1 MRLRILVV
9 AADHAVTL
17 RLEDLVLRFS
27 RKEKVVS
34 TIPISFSFRQGDRI
48 AILSVNRKIRDALL
62 GSFYGL
68 VQPAS
73 GRITNRGLMSWP
85 LGLKGGLDG
94 KLTLRQN
101 MQFLGG
107 LYQDRVAPLDLEK
120 FLSTFLDAAKL
131 SPDERLKNLRSKDQK
146 LFYVMAALAFTFD
159 IFLVPSAQ
167 FLMGSEKDQVVH
179 YLRSVFEARIENQ
192 TLITTSGNKKFL
204 KDFCDRGLA
213 IGPSGQQL
221 FEGTLG
227 ECFDWMKASS
237 SQSDDGED
245 NDTVD
250 ESLFSRNLSNE
261 DNQSELLEI
270 I

>member
-1 MRLRILVV
+1 MRVLVV

-17 RLEDLVLRFS
+17 KLEDFVLRFS

-34 TIPISFSFRQGDRI
+34 TIPISFSCRQGEKI
-48 AILSVNRKIRDALL
+48 AILSVNRRIRDALL

-73 GRITNRGLMSWP
+73 GRITHRGLVSWP

-101 MQFLGG
+101 MRFLGG
-107 LYQDRVAPLDLEK
+107 LYQDHVAPLDLEK
-120 FLSTFLDAAKL
+120 FFTTFLDAADL
-131 SPDERLKNLRSKDQK
+131 SPNERLKNLRSKDQK

-167 FLMGSEKDQVVH
+167 FLMGSEKDQVVQ

-204 KDFCDRGLA
+204 NDFCARGLA
-213 IGPSGQQL
+213 IGPSGQQV
-221 FEGTLG
+221 FKGTLD

-237 SQSDDGED
+237 IQSDVGED
-245 NDTVD
+245 NDNVD
-250 ESLFSRNLSNE
+250 ESLFSRDLSNE

>member
-1 MRLRILVV
+1 
-9 AADHAVTL
+9 
-17 RLEDLVLRFS
+17 
-27 RKEKVVS
+27 
-34 TIPISFSFRQGDRI
+34 
-48 AILSVNRKIRDALL
+48 
-62 GSFYGL
+62 
-68 VQPAS
+68 
-73 GRITNRGLMSWP
+73 
-85 LGLKGGLDG
+85 
-94 KLTLRQN
+94 

-120 FLSTFLDAAKL
+120 FLSTFLNAAGL
-131 SPDERLKNLRSKDQK
+131 SPNENLKNLRSRDQK
-146 LFYVMAALAFTFD
+146 LFYVMALAFTFD

-221 FEGTLG
+221 FEGTLD

-237 SQSDDGED
+237 TQSDVGED

-250 ESLFSRNLSNE
+250 ESLFSRDLSNE
-261 DNQSELLEI
+261 DNQSELLELFDCNVQFI
-270 I
+270 WSLFQKCGHSWL